1 MTYVQGVY
9 DFLICLEQGRSIYS
23 ASGFIEPVAT
33 SLQNNV
39 HPLSSSP
46 RASQGGLERLLLF
59 SPISL
64 GKFGR
69 RGVSWGDLVNGW
81 GMLWGSLGAWGTW
94 GMLGNALGR
103 LGDG

>member
-1 MTYVQGVY
+1 MTYHHGVGF
-9 DFLICLEQGRSIYS
+9 FLNCLEQGRSIYS

-33 SLQNNV
+33 SLQINV

-46 RASQGGLERLLLF
+46 RASQRGLERLLLF

-69 RGVSWGDLVNGW
+69 RGVD
-81 GMLWGSLGAWGTW
+81 
-94 GMLGNALGR
+94 
-103 LGDG
+103 